1 MNRVELLKEV
11 IEKYT
16 LTDTTRKRDVLFK
29 RYYVYNELRECGFS
43 LSQIGRLFNKH
54 HATILH
60 GLRIHK
66 DLTSYRDADYTAET
80 CAIEAYLNG
89 SELPDVNNI
98 FKTQKDYDLK
108 TDILKA
114 HNLASFKRVQRR
126 IKMGFYEE
134 ILQDKQLLAE

>member
-80 CAIEAYLNG
+80 CVIEAYLNG

-98 FKTQKDYDLK
+98 FKTQKDYQ
-108 TDILKA
+108 
-114 HNLASFKRVQRR
+114 NLN
-126 IKMGFYEE
+126 
-134 ILQDKQLLAE
+134 LLF